1 MLNFFALTSDEFAA
15 LSRDILQRFL
25 GKPFFLTDGPHDSG
39 ADFIDIPGRRATVG

>member
-25 GKPFFLTDGPHDSG
+25 GKPFFSPMVRMTAERIS
-39 ADFIDIPGRRATVG
+39 